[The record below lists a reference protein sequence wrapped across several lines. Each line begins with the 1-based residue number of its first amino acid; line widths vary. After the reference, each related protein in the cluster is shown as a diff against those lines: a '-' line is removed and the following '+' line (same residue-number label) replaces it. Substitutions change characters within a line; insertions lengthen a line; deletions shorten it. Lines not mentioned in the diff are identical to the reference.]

1 MKEAENRAP
10 CGKRAAAH
18 GSGPEQEIKR
28 TSPGNR
34 RFAKQNEKRKRKKR
48 NRSLIFEKYPS
59 TISLVKVSD
68 PSFLF
73 FPLALSNGEANI

>member
-1 MKEAENRAP
+1 MRRVENARRRTDPARNRKSKERAP
-10 CGKRAAAH
+10 ETE
-18 GSGPEQEIKR
+18 GSPNK
-28 TSPGNR
+28 T
-34 RFAKQNEKRKRKKR
+34 KKEKEKR

-73 FPLALSNGEANI
+73 FLLALSNGEANI

>member
-1 MKEAENRAP
+1 MRRVENARRRTDPARNRKSKERAP
-10 CGKRAAAH
+10 ETE
-18 GSGPEQEIKR
+18 GSPNK
-28 TSPGNR
+28 T
-34 RFAKQNEKRKRKKR
+34 KKEKEKKE
-48 NRSLIFEKYPS
+48 SLVFEKYPS